1 MTIQNINPYQYC
13 PFCGGIL
20 AFPESFFFCPHCGKK
35 LQKKEPKY
43 KKKFKKRKTEQTD
56 GFNPSS
62 GKATILLQSE
72 LSMEPCQN
80 INENSIDEEKLATQ
94 QMNRAAVSTA
104 CEITDHSLKTNATVG
119 TAFLPALP
127 DETHT
132 VILKFCPDKERLFIK
147 LTKILRRDSFAIR
160 LAVELIPAVLMYKS
174 KLSEVLPVIQ
184 ACRAEGALFS
194 IISGDFTL
202 TADFPPAVLAELSV
216 GEQDLI
222 KNSPPTLWLG
232 ETIHFA
238 VGKVMSNG
246 KEGLLVLSN
255 HHLYFVFTGNE
266 GFEYVMISLEQ
277 VVAVERAERKKLT
290 TLVVR
295 QQASETFYV
304 TSKEHSLVK
313 LQQLLQTVVDSQQA
327 GCERPVH

>member
-1 MTIQNINPYQYC
+1 MTLQNINLYQYC

-20 AFPESFFFCPHCGKK
+20 AFPESFLFCPHCGKK
-35 LQKKEPKY
+35 IQKKEPKY

-56 GFNPSS
+56 GLKPSS
-62 GKATILLQSE
+62 GEVAISLQSE
-72 LSMEPCQN
+72 QSKESCQN

-94 QMNRAAVSTA
+94 QMNGAAVSVV
-104 CEITDHSLKTNATVG
+104 CEITAPSLKKNATVG
-119 TAFLPALP
+119 TTFLPALP

-132 VILKFCPDKERLFIK
+132 VILKFCPEKEQLFIK

-160 LAVELIPAVLMYKS
+160 MAVELVPAVLMYKS

-184 ACRAEGALFS
+184 VCRAVGALFS
-194 IISGDFTL
+194 IVSGDFTL
-202 TADFPPAVLAELSV
+202 TVDFSPAVLAELSIR
-216 GEQDLI
+216 EQDLI

-246 KEGLLVLSN
+246 KRGLLVLSN
-255 HHLYFVFTGNE
+255 HHLYFVFTGNQ
-266 GFEYVMISLEQ
+266 GFEYVMIPLER

-295 QQASETFYV
+295 QQASETLYG
-304 TSKEHSLVK
+304 TPKQRSIIK
-313 LQQLLQTVVDSQQA
+313 LQQLLQTVVDSQ
-327 GCERPVH
+327 